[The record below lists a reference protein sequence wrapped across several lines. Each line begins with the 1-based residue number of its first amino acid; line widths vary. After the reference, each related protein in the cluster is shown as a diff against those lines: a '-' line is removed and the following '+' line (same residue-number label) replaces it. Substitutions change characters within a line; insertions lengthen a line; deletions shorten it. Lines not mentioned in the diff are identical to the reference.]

1 MQTKSRWMRDGIS
14 VGLVAYLAVAVFYSA
29 FDLLASRGAFFTV
42 NLLGRAVFRGLRDPA
57 VLQFPVA
64 LDISAAFW
72 YNAVH
77 LAVSLG
83 IGLVVMGL
91 VEQAEREPDQAHTIS
106 AIIAGGFLAT
116 VFGALLVTEAM
127 RALVPWWS
135 VVVANGIATVG
146 GAAYLTVKRPGI
158 WRRMLAQRPN
168 ATARLTIPHQ

>member
-14 VGLVAYLAVAVFYSA
+14 VGLMAYLAVAVFYSA
-29 FDLLASRGAFFTV
+29 FDVMASRGAFFTV

-64 LDISAAFW
+64 LDFPAAFW

-77 LAVSLG
+77 LAMSLG

-91 VEQAEREPDQAHTIS
+91 VEQAEREPDQAHMVS
-106 AIIAGGFLAT
+106 AIIVGGFIAT
-116 VFGALLVTEAM
+116 IGGVGLVTEPI

-135 VVVANGIATVG
+135 VVTANVIATAG

-158 WRRMLAQRPN
+158 WRRMMA
-168 ATARLTIPHQ
+168 